1 MYHRPM
7 PALSAYVLAGGQS
20 SRMGTDKAFQLLEG
34 LSLLTR
40 VLDVARS
47 VTDDVHIVGQK
58 QKYSSFAPTIEDIFP
73 GCGPLGG
80 IHAALRSSDR
90 ELNLILAV
98 DVPFVTSA
106 LLRHLVAL
114 AENSAAGVTV
124 PRVGKGWQPLCAVY
138 RREFADAAE
147 EALRAGR
154 YKIDALFVPTA
165 TQIVGEEQLQAAGFS
180 PNLFRNLNTPQ
191 ELAQARE

>member
-1 MYHRPM
+1 M

-20 SRMGTDKAFQLLEG
+20 SRMGTDKAFLLLEG
-34 LSLLTR
+34 RSLLSRT
-40 VLDVARS
+40 LDVARS
-47 VTDDVHIVGQK
+47 VTDDVHIIGQK

-114 AENSAAGVTV
+114 AEKSAAAVTV
-124 PRVGKGWQPLCAVY
+124 PRVGKGWQPLCGVY
-138 RREFADAAE
+138 RREFADAVE
-147 EALRAGR
+147 KALQAGR
-154 YKIDALFVPTA
+154 HKIDALFVPTA
-165 TQIVGEEQLQAAGFS
+165 TQVVSEEQLQAAGFS
-180 PNLFRNLNTPQ
+180 PRLFHNLNTPQ

>member
-1 MYHRPM
+1 M

-20 SRMGTDKAFQLLEG
+20 SRMGTDKAFLLLEG
-34 LSLLTR
+34 RSLLSR
-40 VLDVARS
+40 VLEVTRS
-47 VTDDVHIVGQK
+47 ATDDVHIIGQR

-80 IHAALRSSDR
+80 IHAALRSSHR

-114 AENSAAGVTV
+114 AENSAASVTV

-138 RREFADAAE
+138 RREFASTAE

-154 YKIDALFVPTA
+154 YKIDALFSSTS
-165 TQIVGEEQLQAAGFS
+165 TQAVSEEQLQAAGFS
-180 PNLFRNLNTPQ
+180 PSLFRNLNTPQ
-191 ELAQARE
+191 ELAQAQK